1 MDLEDE
7 LKRLFADERLT
18 VQVPAD
24 AEKTV
29 VAGAKRIRR
38 RRTALVSAAGVVA
51 AAAVVT
57 GTLMLTHGPDT
68 APTIDGGPPLSVTS
82 SVPSSMPSPEP
93 SSSFEPPAI
102 SERTTKSAGPPVSRS
117 IDSSKLTPSSK
128 PTSPSTMSSK
138 APQGPEASLP
148 QSTVNSTRNT
158 QTTH

>member
-38 RRTALVSAAGVVA
+38 RRPALVSAAGVVA

-57 GTLMLTHGPDT
+57 GTLMLPHGPDP
-68 APTIDGGPPLSVTS
+68 APTIAGAPPLSVTS

-93 SSSFEPPAI
+93 SSFEPPST
-102 SERTTKSAGPPVSRS
+102 SE
-117 IDSSKLTPSSK
+117 
-128 PTSPSTMSSK
+128 
-138 APQGPEASLP
+138 
-148 QSTVNSTRNT
+148 
-158 QTTH
+158 QTTSRPGRR